1 MAELIPAIL
10 AKEAATFLER
20 FKIVEGVAK
29 TVQIDCLDGHFV
41 SNRTYYEAKPIDTTL
56 EIELHLMVSD
66 PLAVIQSWKR
76 VPQCVRALWHFELPT
91 DHRALISAC
100 KSLGLECGLALS
112 PETPLERLE
121 SFADELDE
129 VLVLGVTPG
138 WSGQAVIPSTIT
150 KAKDIKA
157 RWPSLQVGF
166 DGGITRALIPQ
177 LLEAGVDRI
186 CAASAIYADAHP
198 RAAAQSLK
206 KLVEGAA

>member
-10 AKEAATFLER
+10 AKDADAFRER
-20 FKIVEGVAK
+20 LKIVEGVAR
-29 TVQIDCLDGHFV
+29 TIQIDCLDGHFV
-41 SNRTYYEAKPIDTTL
+41 SNRTYYEAAPLDTTL

-66 PLAVIQSWKR
+66 PLSVIQAWKR
-76 VPQCVRALWHFELPT
+76 VPQCVRALWHFEIPI
-91 DHRALISAC
+91 DHRAVIAAC
-100 KSLGLECGLALS
+100 KSLGMECGLALS
-112 PETPLERLE
+112 PETPVERLE
-121 SFADELDE
+121 AFADDLDE

-150 KAKDIKA
+150 KVKDIKA
-157 RWPSLQVGF
+157 RWPAMQVGF

-206 KLVEGAA
+206 KLVEGA

>member
-10 AKEAATFLER
+10 AKDAATFRER
-20 FKIVEGVAK
+20 LQIVEGLAK

-56 EIELHLMVSD
+56 EIELHLMVSN
-66 PLAVIQSWKR
+66 PLAVIQAWKR
-76 VPQCVRALWHFELPT
+76 VPQCVRALWHFEIPT
-91 DHRALISAC
+91 DHHPIISAC
-100 KSLGLECGLALS
+100 KSLGIECGLALS

-121 SFADELDE
+121 SFVDDLDE

-157 RWPSLQVGF
+157 RWPALQVGF
-166 DGGITRALIPQ
+166 DGGITRALIPE

-186 CAASAIYADAHP
+186 CAASSIYADAHP

-206 KLVEGAA
+206 KLVEGA